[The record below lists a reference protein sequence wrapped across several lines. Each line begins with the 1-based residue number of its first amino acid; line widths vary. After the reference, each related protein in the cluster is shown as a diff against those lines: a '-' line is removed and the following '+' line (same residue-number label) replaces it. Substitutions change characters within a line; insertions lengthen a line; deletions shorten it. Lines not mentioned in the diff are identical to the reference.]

1 MLKRGKT
8 CTHWEW
14 HGGISPEGQGDL
26 PSLVREDWYEESHL
40 IHVSVWLSVSG
51 PAGGMY
57 KWASYYQ
64 GRIWGLIKWCDR
76 GLKNITLLPSLNPLP
91 VPPAQSLYFSSLPT
105 FMADE
110 NKCGNCLS
118 DLPSWSSQWLF
129 SLSYLVSWKKLS
141 CWHWASL
148 RPKALVALGHYCLR
162 SPVAPVDVVSCR
174 SQTTAS
180 LSSARLPTENWKGLY
195 SRLSLPE
202 SCSHFTCDSKEMW
215 GWSKCYRAKKHS
227 CASETSGLYQWVSWA
242 SSWKTQRNQKVCRA
256 AVGEPQLSPHQP
268 VVSHHM

>member
-26 PSLVREDWYEESHL
+26 PSLVKEDWYEESHL

-64 GRIWGLIKWCDR
+64 GRIWGLFKWYDR
-76 GLKNITLLPSLNPLP
+76 GLKKITLLPSLNPLP
-91 VPPAQSLYFSSLPT
+91 VPPAQSLYFSSLLT

-180 LSSARLPTENWKGLY
+180 LNSAHLPTENWNG
-195 SRLSLPE
+195 
-202 SCSHFTCDSKEMW
+202 F
-215 GWSKCYRAKKHS
+215 
-227 CASETSGLYQWVSWA
+227 
-242 SSWKTQRNQKVCRA
+242 SSWKLQSLHLWQQGDVRLKQVLQSQEA
-256 AVGEPQLSPHQP
+256 QLCQWDFRFVP
-268 VVSHHM
+268 VDELSIFLEDTKESEGL